1 MVSFNQANKN
11 KPPPSLP
18 SNFHRY
24 LSIVYA
30 CRINSFGYGSSN
42 TLIYSQLRPYLFFNI
57 TSVLSF
63 LFLATGLPLVN
74 QRVGPLVWPVLI
86 ITARYYNS
94 MKLLFTKQVKLVPT
108 NSKPIVYYFPKEK
121 LGGPLRQ
128 LIKIGK
134 IYSTFL

>member
-1 MVSFNQANKN
+1 
-11 KPPPSLP
+11 
-18 SNFHRY
+18 
-24 LSIVYA
+24 
-30 CRINSFGYGSSN
+30 
-42 TLIYSQLRPYLFFNI
+42 
-57 TSVLSF
+57 
-63 LFLATGLPLVN
+63 
-74 QRVGPLVWPVLI
+74 
-86 ITARYYNS
+86 